1 MLLWFTVV
9 LVLAIT
15 WGGSYLLSLLGV
27 LEVPLWVQLTIT
39 GLVVLAVVGVFLYR
53 RWRAKA
59 AARALEQE
67 ILRQSEQQA
76 VAAQPDK
83 RAEVEEIRRQIEQ
96 GIERIKKSK
105 LGKARGTAALYA
117 LPWYVII
124 GPPGAGKTTA
134 LRHSGLDF
142 AYLSPKGEGIKG
154 AGGTRNCEWWFSS
167 EAILLDTAGRW
178 SVEASDR
185 EEWLAFLET
194 LRRFR
199 QRQPL
204 NGLILAVSVE
214 TLIESSAEQ
223 LNQLAQDLRARVDE
237 VITDLGVVLP
247 VYLML
252 TKSDLLGGFVEFFG
266 DLRLSERH
274 QVFGASLAGPRED
287 GASVRE
293 LVSREFGILLAQVQ
307 SRLVERLGSE
317 RHPAARQRVYQF
329 GLELQGIREP
339 LADLISVL
347 FQQSGFR
354 EQPNFRGFYFSSGTQ
369 EGRPLDRVVAGM
381 ARAFGLKQAALETPP
396 TDPKSYFVT
405 DLFRR
410 VVFPESGLAART
422 EGEIRR
428 QRVLS
433 IGLATA
439 ASLLALFLLV
449 PAAFSYAANN
459 TLIRTTQENADRA
472 RAQTWDRSKPL
483 DPAVE
488 GLAPIAD
495 SARQLRAW
503 NRSDPPLR
511 LQFGMYVGETL
522 YFGALQ
528 AWLGQFDLGM
538 VRPVRQEMEQRL
550 GELGRM
556 QELPLEEYAP
566 GYELLKT
573 YLLLSLPERL
583 RDDQEQELPVAKR
596 WLSEWW
602 RGAYAGTTPRV
613 DPLIEGHVDFYLDLI
628 VAGELQPWA
637 ANAELVHRARDVLS
651 RIPVLERNYEMLIKP
666 ANDVNPSITYSDIFD
681 GAVSAYVTPKH
692 GESVAGAYTRGGWQV
707 VKEKLTQL
715 EASLDAEAWVL
726 GDTTKDKQDRVQ
738 ERVIALRAK
747 YFETYLQEWLAF
759 LSDFEVHKPES
770 AQQALKELNALSE
783 MPYPYERLLMA
794 VRDKAIIEEMKPK
807 EEEKDALTKKLEQQ
821 GQKAIAKVKGA
832 QEVIQA
838 MHVKEDPTIEPRQ
851 LRHMRRIFMPL
862 AAFVGPAPTAEAP
875 DAGADASLYTYQAL
889 LGSLIGVLGDLEAG
903 DTPTDP
909 RVVAEEFE
917 KAYRSAGALLSSQ
930 NGETRPILTPLL
942 LNPISFAWGGVVS
955 DAGGASEGLWEV
967 EVWEKWHARLADR
980 YPFEKTPDDIA
991 IKDFT
996 EFFNPKTGILWTF
1009 YDAHLK
1015 NSLRKVGPSFQPVQR
1030 FDEAVAYRGDFLSV
1044 CLQRGAQITEQAF
1057 EGAGE
1062 TPQMTFSINLHS
1074 VSEDVSEVSLA
1085 IDGVS
1090 HVYKNAPEEW
1100 ITTTWPAKEPE
1111 ARGGRLRIRG
1121 FEGLD
1126 EEIVR
1131 QGDFGFFRLLDAAD
1145 VRPGTAGGD
1154 PKGEPTLVAT
1164 WPLRSRDAFIKLD
1177 IRPGHAS
1184 QQLSSQLFLNY
1195 DCPRNIRTVGR

>member
-9 LVLAIT
+9 LVLALT
-15 WGGSYLLSLLGV
+15 WGGSYLLSLLGI

-39 GLVVLAVVGVFLYR
+39 GLVVLALVGVFVYR

-76 VAAQPDK
+76 IAAQPDK

-117 LPWYVII
+117 LPWYVIV

-185 EEWLAFLET
+185 EEWLAFLDT

-214 TLIESSAEQ
+214 TLVQSSAEQ
-223 LNQLAQDLRARVDE
+223 LHQLAIDLRTRIDE

-252 TKSDLLGGFVEFFG
+252 TKADLLGGFVEFFG

-274 QVFGASLAGPRED
+274 QVFGASIGNIDDSTSMRD
-287 GASVRE
+287 V
-293 LVSREFGILLAQVQ
+293 VSREFGVLLARVQ
-307 SRLVERLGSE
+307 SRLVDRLGNE
-317 RHPAARQRVYQF
+317 RHAAARQRVYQF

-339 LADLISVL
+339 LVDLIADL
-347 FQQSGFR
+347 FQKSGFR

-381 ARAFGLKQAALETPP
+381 ARAFGLKQPALETAA

-410 VVFPESGLAART
+410 VMFPESNLAART
-422 EGEIRR
+422 SGELRR
-428 QRVLS
+428 QRMLS
-433 IGLATA
+433 IGLASA
-439 ASLLALFLLV
+439 ASLFALFLLV
-449 PAAFSYAANN
+449 PAAFSYAANS
-459 TLIRTTQENADRA
+459 TLIDETQANADRA
-472 RAQTWDRSKPL
+472 RAVTWDRARAV

-488 GLAPIAD
+488 GLSPIAD
-495 SARQLRAW
+495 SARQLRSW
-503 NRSDPPLR
+503 NHSDPPLR

-522 YFGALQ
+522 YPGALQ
-528 AWLGQFDLGM
+528 AWLNQFDHGL
-538 VRPVRQEMEQRL
+538 VHPVRQEMEQRL

-583 RDDQEQELPVAKR
+583 KTDQAEELPVAKR
-596 WLSEWW
+596 WLSDWW
-602 RGAYAGTTPRV
+602 RRAYEGTTPRV
-613 DPLIEGHVDFYLDLI
+613 DPMIEGHVDFYLDLI
-628 VAGELQPWA
+628 VAEEVQPWA

-651 RIPVLERNYEMLIKP
+651 RIPVLERNYEMLVKP
-666 ANDVNPSITYSDIFD
+666 ANDVNPGVSYADIFD

-692 GESVAGAYTRGGWQV
+692 NESVSGAYTRGGWQV

-747 YFETYLQEWLAF
+747 YFETYLEEWLAF
-759 LSDFEVHKPES
+759 LGDFEVHKPES

-783 MPYPYERLLMA
+783 MPYPYERLLVA

-807 EEEKDALTKKLEQQ
+807 AEEKDALTKKLEQQ
-821 GQKAIAKVKGA
+821 GQKALSKVKGA
-832 QEVIQA
+832 QEVVQA

-851 LRHMRRIFMPL
+851 LKHMRRVFMPL
-862 AAFVGPAPTAEAP
+862 AAFVGPAPSEETVGEST
-875 DAGADASLYTYQAL
+875 DASLDTYQAL

-967 EVWEKWHARLADR
+967 EVWEKWQAKLADK
-980 YPFEKTPDDIA
+980 YPFKKTPDDVA
-991 IKDFT
+991 IKDFN
-996 EFFNPKTGILWTF
+996 EFFHPKTGILWTF
-1009 YDAHLK
+1009 YDTHLK
-1015 NSLRKVGPSFQPVQR
+1015 TSLRKVGPGFQPVLR

-1044 CLQRGAQITEQAF
+1044 CLQRGAEISEQTF
-1057 EGAGE
+1057 EGGLE
-1062 TPQMTFSINLHS
+1062 GPQMTFDINLHS
-1074 VSEDVSEVSLA
+1074 VSEDVSEVSLE

-1111 ARGGRLRIRG
+1111 ARGGRLRVRG
-1121 FEGLD
+1121 FDGLD
-1126 EEIVR
+1126 EELVR
-1131 QGDFGFFRLLDAAD
+1131 EGDFGFFRLLDAAD
-1145 VRPGTAGGD
+1145 VRPGSAGGN
-1154 PKGEPTLVAT
+1154 PNGEPTLVAT
-1164 WPLRSRDAFIKLD
+1164 WPLRSEDAFIKLD

-1184 QQLSSQLFLNY
+1184 QRLSSQLFLNY
-1195 DCPRNIRTVGR
+1195 DCPRNIRSVGR

>member
-1 MLLWFTVV
+1 MLLWFIVV
-9 LVLAIT
+9 LVLLIT
-15 WGGSYLLSLLGV
+15 WGGGYLASLLGF
-27 LEVPLWVQLTIT
+27 EVPLWVQLAVT
-39 GLVVLAVVGVFLYR
+39 GVVVLTVLGIFLYR
-53 RWRAKA
+53 KWRAKA
-59 AARALEQE
+59 AARALERE

-76 VAAQPDK
+76 IQSQPDK

-96 GIERIKKSK
+96 GIDRIKKSK

-185 EEWLAFLET
+185 EEWLAFLEM
-194 LRRFR
+194 LGRFR

-223 LNQLAQDLRARVDE
+223 LHQLGLDLRTRVDE

-252 TKSDLLGGFVEFFG
+252 TKADLLGGFVEFFG
-266 DLRLSERH
+266 DLRMSERH
-274 QVFGASLAGPRED
+274 QVFGASLAEAVEEGS
-287 GASVRE
+287 SVRDV
-293 LVSREFGILLAQVQ
+293 VSREFGILLAQIQ
-307 SRLVERLGSE
+307 SRLVDRLFSE

-329 GLELQGIREP
+329 GLELQGIKEP
-339 LADLISVL
+339 LVDLIQVL
-347 FQQSGFR
+347 FQRSGFR

-369 EGRPLDRVVAGM
+369 EGRPLERVIAGM
-381 ARAFGLKQAALETPP
+381 ARAFGLKRAALETPP
-396 TDPKSYFVT
+396 TEPKSYFVT

-410 VVFPESGLAART
+410 VIFPESALAART
-422 EGEIRR
+422 KGELRR

-433 IGLATA
+433 VGLAIA
-439 ASLLALFLLV
+439 ASLLALFILV
-449 PAAFSYAANN
+449 PAALSYGANR
-459 TLIRTTQENADRA
+459 TLIRTTQANAEQA
-472 RAQTWDRSKPL
+472 RALTWDRSRPV
-483 DPAVE
+483 DPGVE

-495 SARQLRAW
+495 SARQLRLW
-503 NRSDPPLR
+503 NSTDPPLR
-511 LQFGMYVGETL
+511 LQFGMYVGDTL
-522 YFGALQ
+522 YPGALH
-528 AWLGQFDLGM
+528 AWLTEFDRGL

-550 GELGRM
+550 DELGRM
-556 QELPLEEYAP
+556 QELPLAEYSP
-566 GYELLKT
+566 NYEVLKT

-583 RDDQEQELPVAKR
+583 KDDQAAERPVAKR

-602 RGAYAGTTPRV
+602 RRAYQNTSPRV

-628 VAGELQPWA
+628 VDAEIEPWA
-637 ANAELVHRARDVLS
+637 VNADIVHRARDVLS

-666 ANDVNPSITYSDIFD
+666 ASDANPGITYSDIFD
-681 GAVSAYVTPKH
+681 GAVSAYVTPKQN
-692 GESVAGAYTRGGWQV
+692 ESVSGAYTRGGWQV
-707 VKEKLTQL
+707 VKEQLTEL

-726 GDTTKDKQDRVQ
+726 GDTTTDKQDRVR
-738 ERVIALRAK
+738 ERVTALRAK
-747 YFETYLQEWLAF
+747 YFESYLQEWLAF
-759 LSDFEVHKPES
+759 LGDFEVHQPQS
-770 AQQALKELNALSE
+770 AQESLKELNALSE
-783 MPYPYERLLMA
+783 LPYPYERLLAA

-807 EEEKDALTKKLEQQ
+807 KEDESELQKKLKQQ
-821 GQKAIAKVKGA
+821 GDKVISKAKGA
-832 QEVIQA
+832 KQVIEAMQA
-838 MHVKEDPTIEPRQ
+838 EEDPTIEPRQ
-851 LRHMRRIFMPL
+851 LKHMRRVFMPL
-862 AAFVGPAPTAEAP
+862 ANFLGPLPSEEAP
-875 DAGADASLYTYQAL
+875 AAKSESSLDTYQSVLA
-889 LGSLIGVLGDLEAG
+889 SLIGLLGDLESG

-917 KAYRSAGALLSSQ
+917 KAYRSAAGLLSSQ

-967 EVWEKWHARLADR
+967 EVWEKWHARLAEK
-980 YPFEKTPDDIA
+980 YPFKKSGEDVA
-991 IKDFT
+991 IKDFN
-996 EFFNPKTGILWTF
+996 EFFNPKSGILWTF

-1015 NSLRKVGPSFQPVQR
+1015 GSLRQVGPAFQPVTR
-1030 FDEAVAYRGDFLSV
+1030 FEQAVAYRPDFLSV
-1044 CLQRGAQITEQAF
+1044 CLQRGAEISEQAF
-1057 EGAGE
+1057 EGGEE
-1062 TPQMTFSINLHS
+1062 TPRMAFDINLNS
-1074 VSEDVSEVSLA
+1074 VSEDVSEVSLE

-1100 ITTTWPAKEPE
+1100 IRTTWPAKDPE
-1111 ARGGRLRIRG
+1111 VRGGRVRVRG
-1121 FEGLD
+1121 FDNLD
-1126 EEIVR
+1126 EEFIR
-1131 QGDFGFFRLLDAAD
+1131 EGDFGFFRLLDAAD
-1145 VRPGTAGGD
+1145 VRPGSAGGD

-1164 WPLRSRDAFIKLD
+1164 WPLRTKDAFIKLD
-1177 IRPGHAS
+1177 IRPGHAA
-1184 QQLSSQLFLNY
+1184 QQLSSQLFMNY
-1195 DCPRNIRTVGR
+1195 DCPRNIRSVGR